1 MTLLNYKNMAKS
13 QTLYS
18 CQNCGYQSPKWL
30 GKCPDC
36 NQWNSFAEE
45 TKNTIETSSRFSDS
59 QFIALSSE
67 PQTLQKIDVEKVNR
81 FSSGNEELDRLLG
94 GGIVP
99 SSLVLLGGDPG
110 IGKSTLTLQ
119 MMGHV
124 AEKNLVFYLSGEES
138 ASQIKL
144 RAARLNINSPHLY
157 ISAENNLRKAI
168 EYIEKLKPKLLIVDS
183 IQTIFLPD
191 LESAPG
197 SLTQVRECTGKLLY
211 LTKSKEMSTFII
223 GHMTK
228 EGMIAGPKVLE
239 HLVDTVLYFEGD
251 KGQAYRL
258 LRANKNRFGSTNEV
272 GVFEMSSQGLL
283 PVQNPSALFLS
294 SSAEPSPG
302 SVIVS
307 SLEGSRPFL
316 VETQVLVSSSNL
328 AMPRRVSLGIEQNRL
343 ALLIAI
349 LEKNMGYSL
358 GGQDVF
364 LNVVGGL
371 KLSEP
376 SCDLGII
383 AALASSYQNKVL
395 PRDTVFVGEVGLSG
409 EIRPAPQID
418 LRLTEIERL
427 GFKKAIIGPQKASKK
442 NRKIEILEFKK
453 ISEMMEEL
461 F

>member
-1 MTLLNYKNMAKS
+1 MAKT
-13 QTLYS
+13 QTIYS
-18 CQNCGYQSPKWL
+18 CQNCGYQTPKWL

-36 NQWNSFAEE
+36 NKWNSFAEE
-45 TKNTIETSSRFSDS
+45 TKSTNTPTASRYSDPA
-59 QFIALSSE
+59 FFTISSE
-67 PQTLQKIDVEKVNR
+67 VKSIDEVQMENIAR
-81 FSSGNEELDRLLG
+81 FSSGNSELDRLLG

-110 IGKSTLTLQ
+110 IGKSTLVLQ
-119 MMGHV
+119 TVGHV
-124 AEKNLVFYLSGEES
+124 AKTDPVLYISGEES
-138 ASQIKL
+138 ASQIKM
-144 RAARLNINSPHLY
+144 RAERLGIHSKNLFVCS
-157 ISAENNLRKAI
+157 ENNLRKAL
-168 EYIEKLKPKLLIVDS
+168 EFVEKIKPKLLIVDS
-183 IQTIFLPD
+183 IQTIFLPEH
-191 LESAPG
+191 ESAPG
-197 SLTQVRECTGKLLY
+197 SLTQVRECAGKLLY
-211 LTKSKEMSTFII
+211 LTKSKTLSTWII

-272 GVFEMSSQGLL
+272 GVFEMTSAGLL
-283 PVQNPSALFLS
+283 PIDNPSALFLS
-294 SSAEPSPG
+294 GSSEKTPG

-316 VETQVLVSSSNL
+316 VEVQVLVSSSNL
-328 AMPRRVSLGIEQNRL
+328 AMPRRVSLGVDGNRL

-349 LEKNMGYSL
+349 LEKNLGYSI

-376 SCDLGII
+376 SSDLGIL
-383 AALASSYQNKVL
+383 AALLSSFRNHAL
-395 PRDTVFVGEVGLSG
+395 PQESVYIGEVGLGG
-409 EIRPAPQID
+409 EIRPAPQLE
-418 LRLTEIERL
+418 LRLAEIERL
-427 GFKKAIIGPQKASKK
+427 GFKQVY
-442 NRKIEILEFKK
+442 
-453 ISEMMEEL
+453 ISEKNTKIKKSSKMEIKTLKTVGQLADLL